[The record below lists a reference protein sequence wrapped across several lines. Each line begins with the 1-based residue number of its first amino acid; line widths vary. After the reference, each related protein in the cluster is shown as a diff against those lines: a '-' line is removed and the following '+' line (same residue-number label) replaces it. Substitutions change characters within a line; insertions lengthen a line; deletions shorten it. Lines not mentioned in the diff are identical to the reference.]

1 MANTHVLTSLQSK
14 YRRVKGQITALD
26 TQAAQLRLDLDH
38 IEHVIRLFQQ
48 DWRADNATIAPR
60 KPSRWQKRGQ
70 GIQTALAVLRD
81 ASEPMTVR
89 EIVLAVCDRLGQPV
103 PTKDELR
110 LQVSTIGA
118 RITQSEGKSV
128 FRHSGKPCRWSIK
141 QPAASNPPI
150 DG

>member
-1 MANTHVLTSLQSK
+1 MAEPHVLTALQDK
-14 YRRVKGQITALD
+14 YRRVKGQIATLD
-26 TQAAQLRLDLDH
+26 AQATHLRIDLDH

-48 DWRADNATIAPR
+48 DWRADNAAIVPR

-81 ASEPMTVR
+81 AAEPMAVR

-118 RITQSEGKSV
+118 RIKQSEGKGV
-128 FRHSGKPCRWSIK
+128 VRYDGKPFRWSIDRANADL
-141 QPAASNPPI
+141 QLS
-150 DG
+150 